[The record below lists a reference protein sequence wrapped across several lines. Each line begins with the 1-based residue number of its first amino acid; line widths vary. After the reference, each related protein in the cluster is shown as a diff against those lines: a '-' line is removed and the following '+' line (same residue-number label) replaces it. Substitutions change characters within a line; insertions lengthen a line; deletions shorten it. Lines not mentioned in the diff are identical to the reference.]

1 MARVSLFVPESGEK
15 SYKLTP
21 HRPVT
26 IGRDPGNDIVL
37 RDAKVSRHHARIIYE
52 RGFYVLHDLSS
63 SNGTFI
69 NGKRIRV
76 APLTDRAELRIGNCT
91 GRFSEELDEQ
101 STPPRTEPVTAADEG
116 LKPTPP
122 AGVELATAPHP
133 MSPGTDEPEAKPAA
147 PQDDKSGGK
156 ERAALADKL
165 PAPPPLEPGATA
177 GPEGTGEKRMRGSR
191 YFIDLRVPEQDVSA
205 VRDENESPLFFFRN
219 PVSLVGF
226 VARLVA
232 ALISISGAATAM
244 FLFSQRQSFPGLT
257 AVFLTVAFL
266 FVILM
271 LIPRQQIFLYSDA
284 TLSSIALMLVQ
295 ETRFSFPALRFT
307 LRKADGSVIGRFQK
321 NLGSNFGRRRWWILD
336 RPGDSRIGYAKEESL
351 PLALLRLIVAL
362 VRTNFRISIHG
373 RQVGFINRRAP
384 VRNQVQLDLRQ
395 DPSHLLDRRLAI
407 GLAVLIDSVEG
418 R

>member
-91 GRFSEELDEQ
+91 GRFSEELDEP
-101 STPPRTEPVTAADEG
+101 TPPRTEPVTAADEG

-133 MSPGTDEPEAKPAA
+133 MSQGTEEPEAKPPA
-147 PQDDKSGGK
+147 PEEEESGGK
-156 ERAALADKL
+156 QRAALADKP
-165 PAPPPLEPGATA
+165 PAPSPLEAEATA
-177 GPEGTGEKRMRGSR
+177 GPEDTGDKRMRGSH

-232 ALISISGAATAM
+232 AMISISGAATAI
-244 FLFSQRQSFPGLT
+244 FLFWQRQSFPGLT

-271 LIPRQQIFLYSDA
+271 LIPRQQILLYSDA
-284 TLSSIALMLVQ
+284 ALSSIAMMLIQ
-295 ETRFSFPALRFT
+295 ETRFSFPSLRFT

-321 NLGSNFGRRRWWILD
+321 NLASNFGRRRWWILD
-336 RPGDSRIGYAKEESL
+336 RPGDRRIGYAKEESL

-362 VRTNFRISIHG
+362 VRTNFRIYLHG